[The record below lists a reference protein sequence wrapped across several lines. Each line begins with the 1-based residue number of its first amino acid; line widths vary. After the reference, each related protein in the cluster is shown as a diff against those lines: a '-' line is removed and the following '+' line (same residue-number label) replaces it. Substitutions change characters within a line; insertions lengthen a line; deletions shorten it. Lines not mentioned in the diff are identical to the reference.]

1 MTDTAFYA
9 EMQDLAQEL
18 LEDFGA
24 PVTLTK
30 EGSVGGGYDADGNV
44 QAPVASVSVAGVGA
58 ITRYKIDEI
67 DGTVIQS
74 GDCGM
79 LFRGSEPQINMAVTI
94 GFDKWRVID
103 FAPTWPAQ
111 IVTHYTLQL
120 RK

>member
-1 MTDTAFYA
+1 MTDTAFYT

-30 EGSVGGGYDADGNV
+30 EGSAGGGYDADGNV
-44 QAPVASVSVAGVGA
+44 QAPVASVSVTGVGA
-58 ITRYKIDEI
+58 TAEYMTSEI

-74 GDCGM
+74 GDAKLIYKGGAPLIGM
-79 LFRGSEPQINMAVTI
+79 LVTLSGI
-94 GFDKWRVID
+94 KWRVVNIR
-103 FAPTWPAQ
+103 PTWPAQ
-111 IVTHYTLQL
+111 IVTHYNLQL